1 VKRVLNAARALALFA
16 SLALAPSPRLAA
28 RAQTQTPAQTPAPA
42 ESAESRVDK
51 LFAQFD
57 RKDSPGCALAVVR
70 DGKVIYKRGYG
81 MADLEHDVPL
91 TPQSVVYIG
100 STSKQFAA
108 ASVALLAQQGKL
120 SLDDNVRKY
129 VPELPDYQPPVTL
142 RHLVHH
148 TSGVRDGW
156 ALLQL
161 AGRSADE
168 VINLDDIV
176 ALAAR
181 QKSLNFKPGDEHLY
195 SNTGYWLLAVVVARA
210 SGKSLREFADAE
222 IFKPL
227 GMARTVFNDDH
238 TRIIRG
244 RAYGYAPAR
253 AGGFRLANVNN
264 DLVGAGGLWTS
275 VEDLL
280 LWDENFYTAKVGGP
294 ALIRQML
301 TPGALSDG
309 KKLSYAFGL
318 NVGEFRGLKF
328 VAHGGGLAGYRAEL
342 VRFPEQKFS
351 IACLCNSANA
361 NPNNY
366 AKQIAGIYLAD
377 QMKPLE
383 QGGPAAASASPRP
396 VAGEVQLSE
405 QELSAVAGVYLN
417 PVNETSWRIQ
427 LKGGKLY
434 LGNETELVP
443 LGANRFTTR
452 GGPGAIE
459 IAFKPQRAGER
470 PSLHF
475 VPDGGKPWVFEP
487 VESASYSAA
496 QLSEFAGEYRSEE
509 VDARYTL
516 AVKDGKLMMRL
527 RSREMPL
534 ETVFADA
541 FAGQGFIVR
550 FTRAAGGRIDGFT
563 LSSPPVRRVRFDRVN

>member
-1 VKRVLNAARALALFA
+1 MKRLLRAACALVALAA
-16 SLALAPSPRLAA
+16 AAPEFSSPPSA
-28 RAQTQTPAQTPAPA
+28 RAQEQKPAQA

-57 RKDSPGCALAVVR
+57 KKDSPGCALAVVR
-70 DGKVIYKRGYG
+70 EGKTIYKRGYG
-81 MADLEHDVPL
+81 MADLEHDVPM
-91 TPQSVVYIG
+91 TPQSVLYIG

-129 VPELPDYQPPVTL
+129 VPELPDYQPPVTI

-156 ALLQL
+156 ALLSL
-161 AGRSADE
+161 AGRDADE

-181 QKSLNFKPGDEHLY
+181 QKSLNFKPGEEHLY

-238 TRIIRG
+238 TRIIKG
-244 RAYGYAPAR
+244 RAYGYSPAR
-253 AGGFRLANVNN
+253 AGGFRLSNVNN

-294 ALIRQML
+294 DFVRQL
-301 TPGALSDG
+301 LQPGALSDG
-309 KKLSYAFGL
+309 EKLNYAFGL
-318 NVGEFRGLKF
+318 GLGEFGGLKF

-342 VRFPEQKFS
+342 VRLPEQKFS
-351 IACLCNSANA
+351 VACLCNSANA
-361 NPNNY
+361 DPTAY
-366 AKQIAGIYLAD
+366 AKQIVEIYLAD
-377 QMKPLE
+377 RMKPRE
-383 QGGPAAASASPRP
+383 QGGAAAASASPQP
-396 VAGEVQLSE
+396 VAGEVKLSE

-417 PVNETSWRIQ
+417 RVTETPRRIY

-434 LGNETELVP
+434 YSRGGANESELVP
-443 LGANRFTTR
+443 LGANRFTMR
-452 GGPGAIE
+452 GVPGAIE
-459 IAFKPQRAGER
+459 ITFKPRRAGER
-470 PSLHF
+470 PSLYF
-475 VPDGGKPWVFEP
+475 VTDGGKPSVFDP
-487 VESASYSAA
+487 VEAASYTPA
-496 QLSEFAGEYRSEE
+496 QLNEFAGDYRSDEI
-509 VDARYTL
+509 DARYTL
-516 AVKDGKLMMRL
+516 AVKDGKLVMRL
-527 RSREMPL
+527 RSDEAPL
-534 ETVFADA
+534 EPVFADA
-541 FAGQGFIVR
+541 FNAPGMIFR
-550 FTRAAGGRIDGFT
+550 FTRAANGRIDGFAVT
-563 LSSPPVRRVRFDRVN
+563 TGRARRVRFDRVN

>member
-1 VKRVLNAARALALFA
+1 M
-16 SLALAPSPRLAA
+16 
-28 RAQTQTPAQTPAPA
+28 
-42 ESAESRVDK
+42 DK

-70 DGKVIYKRGYG
+70 DGRVVYKRGYG

-91 TPQSVVYIG
+91 TPQSVLYIG
-100 STSKQFAA
+100 STAKQFAA

-120 SLDDNVRKY
+120 SLDDDVRKY

-148 TSGVRDGW
+148 TSGLRDEW
-156 ALLQL
+156 ARLQL
-161 AGRSADE
+161 AGRGADE
-168 VINLDDIV
+168 VLTLDDIV

-181 QKSLNFKPGDEHLY
+181 QKALNFKPGEEHLY
-195 SNTGYWLLAVVVARA
+195 SNTGYTLLAVVVARA

-222 IFKPL
+222 IFRPL

-280 LWDENFYTAKVGGP
+280 LWDETFYTAKVGGP
-294 ALIRQML
+294 ALIRQMQ
-301 TPGALSDG
+301 TPGALSG
-309 KKLSYAFGL
+309 GEELPYAFGL

-328 VAHGGGLAGYRAEL
+328 VAHGGRFAGYRAEL

-351 IACLCNSANA
+351 VACLCNSANA
-361 NPNNY
+361 DPNAY
-366 AKQIAGIYLAD
+366 AKQIVEIYLAD
-377 QMKPLE
+377 QMKPRE
-383 QGGPAAASASPRP
+383 QGGPAASAPASPQP
-396 VAGEVQLSE
+396 VAGEVKLSE

-417 PVNETSWRIQ
+417 RVSETSWRIY

-434 LGNETELVP
+434 LGNETELIP
-443 LGANRFTTR
+443 LGAHRFTTR
-452 GGPGAIE
+452 GAPGATE
-459 IAFKPQRAGER
+459 ITFKPTTAGER
-470 PSLHF
+470 PLLHF
-475 VPDGGKPWVFEP
+475 AAGGGKPSIFDP
-487 VESASYSAA
+487 VESASYAAA

-509 VDARYTL
+509 IDARYTL

-527 RSREMPL
+527 RSRETPL
-534 ETVFADA
+534 EAVFADG
-541 FAGQGFIVR
+541 FAGPGLILR

-563 LSSPPVRRVRFDRVN
+563 VSTPPARRVRFDKLKS

>member
-1 VKRVLNAARALALFA
+1 MKRLLLTICALAVVAF
-16 SLALAPSPRLAA
+16 
-28 RAQTQTPAQTPAPA
+28 APA
-42 ESAESRVDK
+42 ASAQSNPPAAESTEARVDK

-57 RKDSPGCALAVVR
+57 KKDSPGCALAVVR

-91 TPQSVVYIG
+91 TPQSVLYIG

-108 ASVALLAQQGKL
+108 AAVALLAQQGKL
-120 SLDDNVRKY
+120 SLDDDVRKY
-129 VPELPDYQPPVTL
+129 VPELPEYKPAVTI
-142 RHLVHH
+142 RHLVYH
-148 TSGVRDGW
+148 TGGVRDGW
-156 ALLQL
+156 TLLDL
-161 AGRSADE
+161 AGRDADE

-176 ALAAR
+176 ALTAR
-181 QKSLNFKPGDEHLY
+181 QKSLNFKPGEEHLY
-195 SNTGYWLLAVVVARA
+195 SNTGYWLLAVVAARA

-244 RAYGYAPAR
+244 RAYGYAPVR

-294 ALIRQML
+294 DFIRQML

-309 KKLSYAFGL
+309 EKLNYAFGL
-318 NVGEFRGLKF
+318 GHGEFNGMKF

-351 IACLCNSANA
+351 VACLCNSANA
-361 NPNNY
+361 DPTTY
-366 AKQIAGIYLAD
+366 AKQIVGIYLAD
-377 QMKPLE
+377 RMKPGQ
-383 QGGPAAASASPRP
+383 QGGPAAAASASPQP
-396 VAGEVQLSE
+396 VAGEVKLSE

-417 PVNETSWRIQ
+417 RVTETPRRIY

-434 LGNETELVP
+434 YSRGGANESELVP
-443 LGANRFTTR
+443 LGANRFTMR
-452 GGPGAIE
+452 GVPGAIE
-459 IAFKPQRAGER
+459 ITFKPERAGGR

-475 VPDGGKPWVFEP
+475 VQDGGKPSVFDP
-487 VESASYSAA
+487 VEAAAYAPA
-496 QLSEFAGEYRSEE
+496 QLNEFAGDYRSDE
-509 VDARYTL
+509 VDVRYTL
-516 AVKDGKLMMRL
+516 AVKDGKLVRRL
-527 RSREMPL
+527 RSDETPL
-534 ETVFADA
+534 EPVFADA
-541 FAGQGFIVR
+541 FNAPGMIFR
-550 FTRAAGGRIDGFT
+550 FTRAASGRIDGFT
-563 LSSPPVRRVRFDRVN
+563 VTAGRARRVRFDRVN